1 MKCSFIISFTIHI
14 LIFTLAI
21 YMFVPTAK
29 YKTVLNTSPIDV
41 EILKFG
47 DRKSKFRKIV
57 IGQKGNYE
65 LRLSKELTKPQ
76 INSLIDF
83 NPYHEHIKEMINEL
97 NISPKAK
104 MPETPSLILMPA
116 FSLSANLFDIYE
128 PTIRYKLKIMRRDAS
143 RSIVPRNIIS
153 QDFKPPSDS
162 IKPESKLV
170 VASVSKTPEKFADIF
185 LDLAQCISERVF
197 NNKIYVIFVID
208 ITADMQINVHEV
220 GDNIHLF
227 IEKLKEKSIDTTL
240 GLVEFTDEQIRKP
253 TVFGSTKNFYEF
265 KKWLDKTKTLS
276 GGDLPESGYDA
287 LMVALKKTKQREA
300 IQRSLVINS
309 NASQHDIYID
319 GKTVNCLDEVIG
331 RLNRDKVYVVVIG
344 PDYLPMIQLSWGTY
358 GKWWKIPHGFP
369 VI

>member
-1 MKCSFIISFTIHI
+1 MKRSFIISLTIHI
-14 LIFTLAI
+14 LIFTLVAHI
-21 YMFVPTAK
+21 FVSTTK
-29 YKTVLNTSPIDV
+29 YKIVSKIDV
-41 EILKFG
+41 EILKSS

-116 FSLSANLFDIYE
+116 FPLYANLFDIYE

-143 RSIVPRNIIS
+143 RSIVPRNIMS

-162 IKPESKLV
+162 IEPASKFV
-170 VASVSKTPEKFADIF
+170 TASVYKTPEKFADIF

-197 NNKIYVIFVID
+197 DNNKIYVIFVID

-253 TVFGSTKNFYEF
+253 AVFGSTKNLYEF

-276 GGDLPESGYDA
+276 GGDIPESGYDA
-287 LMVALKKTKQREA
+287 LMVALKKVKQREP
-300 IQRSLVINS
+300 IQRSLVLIS
-309 NASQHDIYID
+309 NASQHDIDID
-319 GKTVNCLDEVIG
+319 GKSAYCLDDVIV
-331 RLNRDKVYVVVIG
+331 RLNSEKICVDVIG
-344 PDYLPMIQLSWGTY
+344 PDYLPMKQLSWRTN

-369 VI
+369 VK